1 MRSLPFELPDELL
14 WGDPECAVVLKKCQ
28 VRLAG
33 TGHLVKHYKET
44 TLQAEWTTSSGMTD
58 GSNIESQG
66 IYMYKSVAKC
76 GSLDNYVDPDV
87 REGYIYGVCI

>member
-1 MRSLPFELPDELL
+1 MRRSIE
-14 WGDPECAVVLKKCQ
+14 KKRR

-33 TGHLVKHYKET
+33 TGHLAKHHKET

-58 GSNIESQG
+58 CSNIQSQG
-66 IYMYKSVAKC
+66 IYMYKSVAKY
-76 GSLDNYVDPDV
+76 GSLDNYVDPDA